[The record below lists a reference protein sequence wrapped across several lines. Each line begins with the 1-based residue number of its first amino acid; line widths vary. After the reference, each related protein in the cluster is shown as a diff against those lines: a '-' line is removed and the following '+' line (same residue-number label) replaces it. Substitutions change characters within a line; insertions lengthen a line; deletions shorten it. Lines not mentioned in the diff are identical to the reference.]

1 VLSLRSRERGDQ
13 RCRLVAF
20 FLRAICS
27 ERLFRRGH
35 ISQEAITLDDAPDH
49 AVKIGLLVF
58 AQKIG
63 EIGQIVVGAFTRSL
77 KRA

>member
-1 VLSLRSRERGDQ
+1 
-13 RCRLVAF
+13 
-20 FLRAICS
+20 
-27 ERLFRRGH
+27 LFRRGH

-63 EIGQIVVGAFTRSL
+63 EIGQIVVGAAFHPLAQTCVVETGTAAVPQLQDR
-77 KRA
+77 